1 MILVLNSGSSSVKFK
16 LFNKDLQPIC
26 SGLVERIGTNK
37 SEFHLNFNNNTKNI
51 KKELANHMQAL
62 DLVINSLINEKII
75 NSLDEIKVVGH
86 RVVHGGEL
94 YNSAVIVD
102 EKVLNNIYEL
112 KKLSPLHNGANGDG
126 IKVITELLAHATNV
140 AVFDTAFHQTLAPEE
155 YIYPINYDYYT
166 NNRVRRYGAH
176 GTSHKYINEVISD
189 EIGNNNFKMINCH
202 LGAGSSI
209 CAIKNGASIATSMGL
224 TPLGGIMMATRCGD
238 VDPSIVSYLQQELD
252 VDKKE
257 INHILNK
264 ESGLLG
270 VSQVSGDI
278 RDVIKASEEGNKQAS
293 LAIDIFVNR
302 IVDTISSYINKLE
315 GVDIITFTAGIGENS
330 SLIRQKIIDKLGVF
344 GLNIDNNLNQNTP
357 NKINLISKKD
367 AKIKVYVVKLDE
379 ELAIA
384 KEAISLL
391 NS

>member
-16 LFNKDLQPIC
+16 LFNKELQPIC
-26 SGLVERIGTNK
+26 SGLVERIGTDK
-37 SEFHLNFNNNTKNI
+37 SEFHLNFNNDTKNI

-62 DLVINSLINEKII
+62 DLVINSLVDEKII

-102 EKVLNNIYEL
+102 EEVLNNIYAL

-126 IKVITELLAHATNV
+126 IKVITKLLPQATNV

-155 YIYPINYDYYT
+155 YVYPINYDYYT

-176 GTSHKYINEVISD
+176 GTSHKYIYEVIS
-189 EIGNNNFKMINCH
+189 ENLGTNNFKMINCH

-209 CAIKNGASIATSMGL
+209 CAIKNGESIATSMGL

-238 VDPSIVSYLQQELD
+238 IDPSIVSYLQQELD
-252 VDKKE
+252 VDSKE
-257 INHILNK
+257 IDHILNK
-264 ESGLLG
+264 ESGLFG
-270 VSQVSGDI
+270 VSQISGDI
-278 RDVIKASEEGNKQAS
+278 RDVIKASREGNKQAS
-293 LAIDIFVNR
+293 LTIDIFVNR

-330 SLIRQKIIDKLGVF
+330 SLIRQKVIDKLGVF
-344 GLNIDNNLNQNTP
+344 GLNIDNDLNQNTP
-357 NKINLISKKD
+357 NKINIISQKD
-367 AKIKVYVVKLDE
+367 AKTRVYVVKLDE

>member
-16 LFNKDLQPIC
+16 LFNKELQPIC
-26 SGLVERIGTNK
+26 SGLVERIGTDK
-37 SEFHLNFNNNTKNI
+37 SEFHLNFNNDTKNI

-62 DLVINSLINEKII
+62 DLVINSLVDEKII

-102 EKVLNNIYEL
+102 EEVLNNIYAL

-126 IKVITELLAHATNV
+126 IKVITKLLPQATNV

-155 YIYPINYDYYT
+155 YVYPINYDYYT

-176 GTSHKYINEVISD
+176 GTSHKYIYEVIS
-189 EIGNNNFKMINCH
+189 ENLGTNNFKMINCH

-209 CAIKNGASIATSMGL
+209 CAIKNGESIATSMGL

-238 VDPSIVSYLQQELD
+238 IDPSIVSYLQQELD
-252 VDKKE
+252 VDSKE
-257 INHILNK
+257 IDHILNE

-278 RDVIKASEEGNKQAS
+278 RDVIKASREGNKQAS
-293 LAIDIFVNR
+293 LTIDIFVNR

-330 SLIRQKIIDKLGVF
+330 SLIRQKVIDKLGVF
-344 GLNIDNNLNQNTP
+344 GLNIDNDLNQNTP
-357 NKINLISKKD
+357 NKINIISQKD
-367 AKIKVYVVKLDE
+367 AKTRVYVVKLDE

>member
-37 SEFHLNFNNNTKNI
+37 SEFHLNFNNNTRNI

-94 YNSAVIVD
+94 YKSAVIVD
-102 EKVLNNIYEL
+102 EEVLNNIYEL

-126 IKVITELLAHATNV
+126 IKVITELLPQATNV

-189 EIGNNNFKMINCH
+189 ELGTNNFKMINCH

-209 CAIKNGASIATSMGL
+209 CAIKNGESIATSMGL

-238 VDPSIVSYLQQELD
+238 IDPSIVSYLQQELD
-252 VDKKE
+252 VDSKE

-278 RDVIKASEEGNKQAS
+278 RDIIKASEAGNKQAT

-357 NKINLISKKD
+357 NKINLISEKD

>member
-16 LFNKDLQPIC
+16 LFNKELQPIC
-26 SGLVERIGTNK
+26 SGLVERIGTDK
-37 SEFHLNFNNNTKNI
+37 SEFHLNFNNDTKNI

-62 DLVINSLINEKII
+62 DLVINSLVDEKII

-102 EKVLNNIYEL
+102 EEVLNNIYAL

-126 IKVITELLAHATNV
+126 IKVITKLLPQATNV

-155 YIYPINYDYYT
+155 YVYPINYDYYT

-176 GTSHKYINEVISD
+176 GTSHKYIYEVIS
-189 EIGNNNFKMINCH
+189 ENLGTNNFKMINCH

-209 CAIKNGASIATSMGL
+209 CAIKNGESIATSMGL

-238 VDPSIVSYLQQELD
+238 IDPSIVSYLQQELN
-252 VDKKE
+252 VDSKE
-257 INHILNK
+257 IDHILNK
-264 ESGLLG
+264 ESGLFG
-270 VSQVSGDI
+270 VSQISGDI
-278 RDVIKASEEGNKQAS
+278 RDVIKASREGNKQAS
-293 LAIDIFVNR
+293 LTIDIFVNR

-330 SLIRQKIIDKLGVF
+330 SLIRQKVIDKLGVF
-344 GLNIDNNLNQNTP
+344 GLNIDNDLNQNTP
-357 NKINLISKKD
+357 NKINIISKKD
-367 AKIKVYVVKLDE
+367 AKTRVYVVKLDE

>member
-16 LFNKDLQPIC
+16 LFNKELQPIC
-26 SGLVERIGTNK
+26 SGLVERIGTDK
-37 SEFHLNFNNNTKNI
+37 SEFHLNYNNDTKNI
-51 KKELANHMQAL
+51 KKELANYMQAL
-62 DLVINSLINEKII
+62 DLVINSLVDEKII

-102 EKVLNNIYEL
+102 EEVLNNIYAL

-126 IKVITELLAHATNV
+126 IKVITKLLPQATNV

-155 YIYPINYDYYT
+155 YVYPINYDYYT

-176 GTSHKYINEVISD
+176 GTSHKYIYEVIS
-189 EIGNNNFKMINCH
+189 ENLGTNNFKMINCH

-209 CAIKNGASIATSMGL
+209 CAIKNGESIATSMGL

-238 VDPSIVSYLQQELD
+238 IDPSIVSYLQQELN
-252 VDKKE
+252 VDSKE
-257 INHILNK
+257 IDHILNK
-264 ESGLLG
+264 ESGLFG
-270 VSQVSGDI
+270 VSQISGDI
-278 RDVIKASEEGNKQAS
+278 RDVIKASREGNKQAS
-293 LAIDIFVNR
+293 LTIDIFVNR

-330 SLIRQKIIDKLGVF
+330 SLIRQKVIDKLGVF
-344 GLNIDNNLNQNTP
+344 GLNIDNDLNQNTP
-357 NKINLISKKD
+357 NKINIISQKD
-367 AKIKVYVVKLDE
+367 AKTRVYVVKLDE

>member
-26 SGLVERIGTNK
+26 SGLVERIGTDK
-37 SEFHLNFNNNTKNI
+37 SEFHLNFNNDTKNI

-62 DLVINSLINEKII
+62 DLVINSLVDEKII

-102 EKVLNNIYEL
+102 EEVLNNIYAL

-126 IKVITELLAHATNV
+126 IKVITKLLPQATNV

-155 YIYPINYDYYT
+155 YVYPINYDYYT

-176 GTSHKYINEVISD
+176 GTSHKYIYEVIS
-189 EIGNNNFKMINCH
+189 EKLGTNNFKMINCH

-209 CAIKNGASIATSMGL
+209 CAIKNGESIATSMGL

-238 VDPSIVSYLQQELD
+238 IDPSIVSYLQQELD
-252 VDKKE
+252 VDSKE
-257 INHILNK
+257 IDHILNK
-264 ESGLLG
+264 ESGLFG
-270 VSQVSGDI
+270 VSQISGDI
-278 RDVIKASEEGNKQAS
+278 RDVIKASREGNKQAS
-293 LAIDIFVNR
+293 LTIDIFVNR

-330 SLIRQKIIDKLGVF
+330 SLIRQKVIDKLGVF
-344 GLNIDNNLNQNTP
+344 GLSIDNDLNQNTP
-357 NKINLISKKD
+357 NKINIISKKD
-367 AKIKVYVVKLDE
+367 AKTRVYVVKLDE

>member
-16 LFNKDLQPIC
+16 LFNKELQPIC
-26 SGLVERIGTNK
+26 SGLVERIGTDK
-37 SEFHLNFNNNTKNI
+37 SEFHLNYNNDTKNI
-51 KKELANHMQAL
+51 KKELANYMQAL
-62 DLVINSLINEKII
+62 DLVINSLVDEKII

-102 EKVLNNIYEL
+102 EEVLNNIYAL

-126 IKVITELLAHATNV
+126 IKVITKLLPQATNV
-140 AVFDTAFHQTLAPEE
+140 AIFDTAFHQTLAPEE
-155 YIYPINYDYYT
+155 YVYPINYDYYT

-176 GTSHKYINEVISD
+176 GTSHKYIYEVIS
-189 EIGNNNFKMINCH
+189 ENLGTNNFKMINCH

-209 CAIKNGASIATSMGL
+209 CAIKNGESIATSMGL

-238 VDPSIVSYLQQELD
+238 IDPSIVSYLQQELN
-252 VDKKE
+252 VDSKE
-257 INHILNK
+257 IDHILNK
-264 ESGLLG
+264 ESGLFG
-270 VSQVSGDI
+270 VSQISGDI
-278 RDVIKASEEGNKQAS
+278 RDVIKASREGNKQAS
-293 LAIDIFVNR
+293 LTIDIFVNR

-330 SLIRQKIIDKLGVF
+330 SLIRQKVIDKLGVF
-344 GLNIDNNLNQNTP
+344 GLNIDNDLNQNTP
-357 NKINLISKKD
+357 NKINIISQKD
-367 AKIKVYVVKLDE
+367 AKTRVYVVKLDE